1 MKQLPTNLPIT
12 SCSLFTTTTDQPHAL
27 SRVKSVAEKF
37 LRCQCNE
44 QKNFGTCFDPCNCSI
59 YFPIYFLY
67 RLTKWIL
74 TTFGGVTSDQLVFH
88 LLAKTAGTPTAIS
101 NKLILE
107 VGLKPLLAIFIFY
120 IVIWIFRKFSKLI
133 KIFKFSTLGVCI
145 ALLVVTLHKNYDM
158 LYKLDVSNEFA
169 ANYSATDIFKEH
181 YVPPVVL
188 KDPKDN
194 LIWIYFESL
203 EKKYVGADANFRV
216 TEKSFDGHFISLD
229 GTGWTFSG
237 IMASQCGVPYLTNP
251 VASRGPFL
259 QGAVCLSD
267 LLKKSG
273 YAINFL
279 GGAPLHFSNKGDFLK
294 AHGFDRAVGRDELE
308 SILNFA
314 PPPQDEYWG
323 YRDEDLF
330 KVFENDVINLHKA
343 GRPFYYVA
351 LTLDT
356 HGPLVQSQDCV
367 KYPYDTS
374 EAGVFKCGIA
384 RINTLIDSL
393 ESAGVLENTTVVV
406 SGDHPKM
413 RGYNFAWTDSFT
425 SKKSERGPVY
435 FYVRPADRGVI
446 TSRSEIGEIHNHF
459 DLFPA
464 VFNSIGGEL
473 EQGSAGLGRSSPAVT
488 SLSLEFSENEFNY
501 LLRRPSEAYEALWPN

>member
-1 MKQLPTNLPIT
+1 MNKKIPPTAWTHVIAMV
-12 SCSLFTTTTDQPHAL
+12 LFI
-27 SRVKSVAEKF
+27 SV
-37 LRCQCNE
+37 
-44 QKNFGTCFDPCNCSI
+44 
-59 YFPIYFLY
+59 FLY

-74 TTFGGVTSDQLVFH
+74 TTFGGVTTDQLVFH
-88 LLAKTAGTPTAIS
+88 LLTKTAGTPTAIS

-107 VGLKPLLAIFIFY
+107 AGFKPLLALFLFY
-120 IVIWIFRKFSKLI
+120 IFVWAFRRFAAVI
-133 KIFKFSTLGVCI
+133 KIFKFSVFGVCV
-145 ALLVVTLHKNYDM
+145 ALLVITLNKNYDM
-158 LYKLDVSNEFA
+158 LFRLNVSKEFA
-169 ANYSATDIFKEH
+169 AKFSSKDIFKDH
-181 YVPPVVL
+181 YVQPKVL
-188 KDPKDN
+188 KGPTDN

-203 EKKYVGADANFRV
+203 EKKYVDADANFRV

-237 IMASQCGVPYLTNP
+237 IMASQCGVPFLINP
-251 VASRGPFL
+251 VASRGAHL
-259 QGAVCLSD
+259 KGAICLSD

-273 YAINFL
+273 YEMNFL
-279 GGAPLHFSNKGDFLK
+279 GGAPLHFSEKGAFLK
-294 AHGFDRAVGRDELE
+294 AHGFDKTIGRDELE
-308 SILNFA
+308 GILNLA
-314 PPPQDEYWG
+314 PPPIEEYWG
-323 YRDEDLF
+323 YRDEDIFRVLEDDI
-330 KVFENDVINLHKA
+330 KNLHKA

-356 HGPLVQSQDCV
+356 HGPLVQSHDCA
-367 KYPYDTS
+367 KYPYDKS
-374 EAGVFKCGIA
+374 EEGIFKCGIA

-413 RGYNFAWTDSFT
+413 RGYDFSWTDFFT
-425 SKKSERGPVY
+425 SKKNERGPVY